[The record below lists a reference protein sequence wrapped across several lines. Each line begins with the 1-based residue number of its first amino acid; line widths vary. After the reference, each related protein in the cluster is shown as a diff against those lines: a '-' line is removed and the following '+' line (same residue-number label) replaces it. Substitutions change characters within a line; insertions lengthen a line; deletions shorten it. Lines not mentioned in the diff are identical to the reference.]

1 MVRQPARFWRS
12 VTGGFL
18 PLNAIEIAPILR
30 TLAGV
35 ARTSPLQFRSIN
47 CNTTRLGPHEVDN
60 GDSISRVCFNKSQL
74 ARYNIRP
81 CPPPIPPRL
90 HFLRTTP
97 TESLISRST
106 FLSNRRCRN
115 VSFYFR
121 LFKPFSCKFLYKYR
135 LPSFLP
141 ATMKFFCALFT
152 LVLFLTSLVLGQIV
166 TQSDGEVFSFTV
178 SGTVTQTYVLQTTVV
193 TSCGA
198 CSATGSSYASSTAPS
213 TAAPSV
219 SVQATSGGNALRPQ
233 IMAAGVGL
241 IAGLVFVLT

>member
-1 MVRQPARFWRS
+1 VRNHQIKTRNFKSVPTPNPRENGAARFWRS
-12 VTGGFL
+12 VTSGFL

-106 FLSNRRCRN
+106 FLSDRRCRN
-115 VSFYFR
+115 LSFYFR
-121 LFKPFSCKFLYKYR
+121 LYSKPSR
-135 LPSFLP
+135 ANSFIS
-141 ATMKFFCALFT
+141 T
-152 LVLFLTSLVLGQIV
+152 
-166 TQSDGEVFSFTV
+166 DHRR
-178 SGTVTQTYVLQTTVV
+178 
-193 TSCGA
+193 
-198 CSATGSSYASSTAPS
+198 SSP
-213 TAAPSV
+213 P
-219 SVQATSGGNALRPQ
+219 R
-233 IMAAGVGL
+233 
-241 IAGLVFVLT
+241 